1 MTPTE
6 PLDWTTVIRTCI
18 GCRERADKSTL
29 VRVVA
34 VGESPVTVTPD
45 PDGRLPGRGANL
57 HPDPGCL
64 ELAVRRKAFGR
75 ALRVS
80 GELDLTP
87 VRTLVAPDGGDAP
100 PARPT

>member
-1 MTPTE
+1 MTTKE
-6 PLDWTTVIRTCI
+6 PLDSSLVIRTCI

-34 VGESPVTVTPD
+34 TGDSPVTVVLD
-45 PDGRLPGRGANL
+45 RDGRLPGRGAHL

-64 ELAVRRKAFGR
+64 ELAQRRKAFGR
-75 ALRVS
+75 ALRVA
-80 GELDLTP
+80 GTLDLTS
-87 VRTLVAPDGGDAP
+87 VVEQLAPDAGHAP